1 MAVTRGMVEMLVVQG
16 SRALQ
21 GMVDRMAPFLV
32 VAETHQNIL
41 GLVLFLAEEKV
52 VRAVVAETSNVQMD
66 LR

>member
-1 MAVTRGMVEMLVVQG
+1 
-16 SRALQ
+16 LQ

-32 VAETHQNIL
+32 VAEAHQNIL
-41 GLVLFLAEEKV
+41 GLVLFPAEEKV

>member
-1 MAVTRGMVEMLVVQG
+1 MLVVQG

-21 GMVDRMAPFLV
+21 GMVEMAPFLV

-41 GLVLFLAEEKV
+41 GWVLFRAEEKV
-52 VRAVVAETSNVQMD
+52 VMAAVAETSNVQMD